1 MESATT
7 RPVPSLLNQNQI
19 KSNQIFISPA
29 ATEVLYTVDI
39 VLYIFSKHNVDG
51 YKYKKFTDGGAA
63 RIGMKVSVCTWG
75 PSEHIL
81 RGARWCLDYI
91 NNN

>member
-1 MESATT
+1 MWMVISI
-7 RPVPSLLNQNQI
+7 RNLLI
-19 KSNQIFISPA
+19 
-29 ATEVLYTVDI
+29 
-39 VLYIFSKHNVDG
+39 
-51 YKYKKFTDGGAA
+51 GGGGQD
-63 RIGMKVSVCTWG
+63 RDVSSCLHLG

>member
-1 MESATT
+1 M
-7 RPVPSLLNQNQI
+7 SLNQI
-19 KSNQIFISPA
+19 KSNIYTPA

-39 VLYIFSKHNVDG
+39 VLYICNKHNVDG
-51 YKYKKFTDGGAA
+51 YKFQKFTDGGGGGG
-63 RIGMKVSVCTWG
+63 RIGTKVPVCTWG